1 MSHPAQQPTP
11 FTGGAPASGAGS
23 HVELGEGRTYYRCDG
38 DPGGA
43 PLVLLHGATVPS
55 WEFDAL
61 RPLLVAAGYRTLTFD
76 LYGHGASARPKG
88 PYTLERFRR
97 QTTEIV
103 EAAGLPRPFTLLG
116 HSLGAAIAAAV
127 GTTHASWVER
137 FVLVAPMLDYN
148 ATSRW
153 TRLARCPGVGEVLM
167 HVVGVPALIRR
178 RRTRY
183 TQIGRADLIP
193 RFLEQAQSPG
203 YGRALLSMMRSAALG
218 DQTAHY
224 VALGH
229 LKPDVLV
236 LAGSADVVIP
246 PTHIARVRDLLNGH
260 RYSEIPGA
268 AHNLLL
274 THPHVVA
281 AALAAR

>member
-1 MSHPAQQPTP
+1 MSHPAKRPSHE
-11 FTGGAPASGAGS
+11 TGSDHAAGAGS

-38 DPGGA
+38 DPGGV

-103 EAAGLPRPFTLLG
+103 EASGLPRPFALLG

-127 GTTHASWVER
+127 GATHASWVKR
-137 FVLVAPMLDYN
+137 FVLVAPMLDYI
-148 ATSRW
+148 ASSRW
-153 TRLARCPGVGEVLM
+153 ATFARYPGVGEMLM
-167 HVVGVPALIRR
+167 HLVGVPALIRR
-178 RRTRY
+178 RRKRY
-183 TQIGRADLIP
+183 TQIGRTELIP
-193 RFLEQAQSPG
+193 RFLEQARSPG
-203 YGRALLSMMRSAALG
+203 YSRALLSMMRSAALG
-218 DQTAHY
+218 DQTARY
-224 VALGH
+224 LALGQ
-229 LKPDVLV
+229 LERDVLV
-236 LAGSADVVIP
+236 LAGSADAVIP
-246 PTHIARVRDLLNGH
+246 PAHIARVRALLTGH
-260 RYSEIPGA
+260 RYVEIPGA
-268 AHNLLL
+268 AHNVLL
-274 THPHVVA
+274 THPHAVA